1 MHFGRVPGGAP
12 GGERHHGR
20 MSDDVAARPA
30 SSQTPIAPDTKDWT
44 WVLQRPCPDC
54 GFDTKDY
61 PGVTVPA
68 VLHAANERWSN
79 LLARPGIAD
88 RPAPGVWSPLE
99 YICHVRD
106 VCVMITGRR
115 GGCWPRTTPS
125 CPCGTRTRRRCRA
138 ATPSRTRPSSTTSWP
153 TPPTR
158 PVRCSPGCGPEQW
171 SRPGHR
177 SDGVAFTVE
186 TLAQYLV
193 HEVQHHL
200 HDVGA

>member
-1 MHFGRVPGGAP
+1 
-12 GGERHHGR
+12 

-30 SSQTPIAPDTKDWT
+30 SSETPIAPDTKDWT

-54 GFDTKDY
+54 GFDTSDN
-61 PGVTVPA
+61 PGVKVPA

-106 VCVMITGRR
+106 TCVMITGRARRMLAEDDPELPVWDQDEAAVR
-115 GGCWPRTTPS
+115 GRYAEQDPALVDDELAD
-125 CPCGTRTRRRCRA
+125 A
-138 ATPSRTRPSSTTSWP
+138 ADAAGAVFAG
-153 TPPTR
+153 
-158 PVRCSPGCGPEQW
+158 VRPEQW

-177 SDGVAFTVE
+177 SDGTAFTVE